1 MADNP
6 KHDRGDFATRYGR
19 NRRNVTDAVI
29 ISTARTPFARG
40 FSGGLAKATEFDL
53 AKAAIAGALGRS
65 GLQSKEIENIML
77 GEVYQGGGCIARYAA
92 LDLGL
97 PPEIPG
103 VAIGGFCVSGMMAL
117 QHAVAAVRSG
127 MHRCVIAG
135 GVSSVSQSKFVTP
148 SFLQTGI
155 LEQECSPSHPDA
167 GEAPAMD
174 LVLTLGEGTAKL
186 FNLTRDEIDEWAYR
200 AHKLAIEAIDNGLLD
215 REKVPVEVGATT
227 VIDDDL
233 PHRGLDLEF
242 FADMDSFLGP
252 GCTVTVGNQT
262 ALTDGA
268 AAMVLCDGDFA
279 RSRNAPVLAEVIGW
293 SCTATEPNSAT
304 MAAATASRRAL
315 AVAGITLDEVDL
327 FEVQD
332 SYASI
337 GVAFERVL
345 ELDRAKINVYG
356 GGLAL
361 GHPYAASGT
370 RVAGTLINALQERG
384 GGYGLGAIIGAGGV
398 ATAIVLNVPAAA

>member
-1 MADNP
+1 
-6 KHDRGDFATRYGR
+6 
-19 NRRNVTDAVI
+19 V
-29 ISTARTPFARG
+29 
-40 FSGGLAKATEFDL
+40 TEFDL
-53 AKAAIAGALGRS
+53 AKAAIDGALTRS
-65 GLQSKEIENIML
+65 GVDAKDIENIML

-103 VAIGGFCVSGMMAL
+103 VAIGGFCVSGMMAV

-167 GEAPAMD
+167 GDAPAMD

-186 FNLTRDEIDEWAYR
+186 FNLSRDEIDEWAYR
-200 AHKLAIEAIDNGLLD
+200 AHRLAVAAIDQGLLD
-215 REKVPVEVGATT
+215 NEKVPVVVDT
-227 VIDDDL
+227 VPVIEDEL
-233 PHRGLDLEF
+233 PHRGLDLDF
-242 FADMDSFLGP
+242 FRSMESFLGP
-252 GCTVTVGNQT
+252 GCSVTVGNQT

-268 AAMVLCDGDFA
+268 AAMVVCDEGFA
-279 RSRNAPVLAEVIGW
+279 KERNAPVLAKVIGW
-293 SCTATEPNSAT
+293 SCTAAEPNSAT
-304 MAAATASRRAL
+304 LAAVTASRRAL
-315 AVAGITLDEVDL
+315 DVAGITLDDVEL

-337 GVAFERVL
+337 GVAFERAL
-345 ELDRAKINVYG
+345 ELDRDKINVFG

-361 GHPYAASGT
+361 GHPYAGSGT
-370 RVAGTLINALQERG
+370 RVAGTLINALQRRG
-384 GGYGLGAIIGAGGV
+384 GGYGLAAIIGAGGV
-398 ATAIVLNVPAAA
+398 ATAMVLDVSAPL

>member
-1 MADNP
+1 VN
-6 KHDRGDFATRYGR
+6 
-19 NRRNVTDAVI
+19 DAVI
-29 ISTARTPFARG
+29 ISTARTPFARA
-40 FSGGLAKATEFDL
+40 FSGRLAKATEFDL
-53 AKAAIAGALGRS
+53 AKAAIAGALARS
-65 GLQSKEIENIML
+65 GVDAKEIENIML

-103 VAIGGFCVSGMMAL
+103 VAIGGFCVSGMMAI

-167 GEAPAMD
+167 GDAPAMD

-186 FNLTRDEIDEWAYR
+186 FNLTRDEIDEWACR
-200 AHKLAIEAIDNGLLD
+200 AHRLAVAAIDEGLLD
-215 REKVPVEVGATT
+215 SEKVPVEVEATE
-227 VIDDDL
+227 VIDDEL
-233 PHRGLDLEF
+233 PHRGLDLDF
-242 FADMDSFLGP
+242 FRNMDSFLGP
-252 GCTVTVGNQT
+252 GCSVTVGNQT

-268 AAMVLCDGDFA
+268 AAMVVCDGEFA
-279 RSRNAPVLAEVIGW
+279 KYHNAPVLAEVIGW
-293 SCTATEPNSAT
+293 SCTASEPNSAT
-304 MAAATASRRAL
+304 MAAVTASRRAL
-315 AVAGITLDEVDL
+315 EVAGIRLDDVEL

-337 GVAFERVL
+337 GVAFERAL
-345 ELDRAKINVYG
+345 ELDRDKINVFG

-361 GHPYAASGT
+361 GHPYAGSGT
-370 RVAGTLINALQERG
+370 RVAGTLINALQRRG
-384 GGYGLGAIIGAGGV
+384 GGYGLAAIIGAGGV
-398 ATAIVLNVPAAA
+398 ATAIVLDVRAPM